1 MEYQASSATISKKL
15 SSGHSF
21 SSKSIYDG
29 VFSTPSS
36 KFGAPNISS
45 RIQDYSEI
53 FGEAS
58 RACSIPILDIPALN
72 ERNVSADDADVDAAR
87 SSKLDYSNVFGG
99 FEEFDYAVSF
109 EELISESK
117 KKKKKN
123 SSSQKARRTPAER
136 GPPLKVEDNLDY
148 REKNQM
154 NSHEA
159 SYQSFDSVK
168 KYNMSYNKVNQGGK
182 NGTNVTTH
190 IAQLHAVPGYT
201 HLIEES
207 TPLQMADGNK
217 PVTSAVNDVYLNKK
231 VSDGITEGMHSRKV
245 VTDLPASGAGK
256 QKSRGVV
263 ALQNKSDRRRSN
275 SIDMHEYHH
284 GAHSVKVS
292 RFSGPLPNLCDMH
305 LIDESTP
312 LQKTDSNKPVTS
324 AVNDVYLNKNF
335 SDKITEGI
343 HSTKVVTDLP
353 ASGAS
358 KQKARGGVAL
368 QNDSDR
374 HRSNSIDMMFG
385 ANEYGHGKKVSKF
398 SGPLPNSCDTRLID
412 ESSTLQMNDS
422 NKAATS
428 AENDVYLNKN
438 FSDRTTE
445 GIHSTKVVTDLPAS
459 SASKQK
465 SRGGAALQNNSDR
478 RRSNS
483 IDMLFGVNEYV
494 HGAHSLKVSPFSG
507 PLPNSCDPRLIDERS
522 PLQMNDSN
530 KPVTS
535 VVNDVS
541 LNKNFSDSITEGI
554 HSAKVV
560 TDLPASGASKQRSRG
575 GAALQNNSNR
585 SRSNSID
592 MLFSASEYGHR
603 AHSSKVSPS
612 SSTLPDSCDSKG
624 ASKRPMASQFGFSR
638 TDFESA
644 GHVSS
649 PPCFDE
655 EVDVNSVAAASVAAL
670 EKAIEEAQARMKIA
684 KESMAR
690 KKEGF
695 QSHVKLSSN
704 DGLKAEQRREG
715 KIADKAN
722 RSKKKDLYK
731 KEDAPGQDSAGMRK
745 QNLERPGHVT
755 PDLRVREKAFGSE
768 AAVGETC
775 ERELKPT
782 QADHMQEAAEVWDAE
797 EQFYDFETV
806 VKHKE
811 TMLEFEQA
819 DKTKKECFQKPEECS
834 QRANTFEEACKQEKI
849 EQKVIAV
856 DLEEN
861 EKRLRVVQEQN
872 KSEKKVEVSHEQEK
886 WEETLTYFYEP
897 MNYVETIET
906 QELEKNDNV
915 KRQIEGQEW
924 VQNVKKV
931 EASHEQEMF
940 EETLT
945 DFQEP
950 MNYVE
955 NIETQEFEENEN
967 MKRQIEAQEWVENVK
982 KVKACHEQETFEE
995 KLGDLQEPIN
1005 FAKNIKTQKFEENEI
1020 MKRQI
1025 EAQELLEIEKK
1036 GQVVCE
1042 EEDIEKENIETQ
1054 EFDDNENMKRQIESQ
1069 EYIETEKDAK
1079 EAFEEKDI
1087 EKEPEDAHKREDTEE
1102 ACELEIGKEQ
1112 KDALR
1117 EEETE
1122 KFIDEQSI
1130 TKIRFNDFPNE
1141 EETRNSLQD
1150 SDELEE
1156 NEKLQEA
1163 GENEELFKGD
1173 TDQIEEKVE
1182 RQNEIYKWIEEKR
1195 LKVAQETLNYEEINL
1210 EATDNKCKQDGSE
1223 NLSKSQEASRLIEND
1238 GGVEL
1243 ILEVPAQEE
1252 NGSTIEVNKAFLK
1265 QEENG
1270 GQKEAVKDEKVVKEA
1285 EQALH
1290 QEKSLEATDGGCEQD
1305 ESENKSKD
1313 QEVSRHI
1320 ENEQAVK
1327 DERVVKE
1334 AELALHYEK
1343 NVEATVDGCKQ
1354 DERENLRKNQEAS
1367 RHIDNNKDAELN
1379 PEVPVHEENRS
1390 TVEANTASFEY
1401 KENGKEIEVVK
1412 EENDIEDKEILET
1425 DGFPQDAFIHS
1436 EMKQQ
1441 MEDTIETIVFYLN
1454 GVDFVKTDM
1463 SFGQKQHDQNVEEQ
1477 KIVCNLGR
1485 NIEEMDPE
1493 LGEINENVEEVEF
1506 SADQEEVVNI
1516 STSSHED
1523 RWDDDENK
1531 LNQTEQPS
1539 LIEGEGKGKETTE
1552 EIKITQITNKR
1563 EQNHQSTLTMEE
1575 KESNDTLQKEVE
1587 LEKEHLKKIDE
1598 AKEREKERER
1608 EKMAVERAIRE
1619 ARERAFAEA
1628 RERAEKAAAEKAAAE
1643 TRRRVMAE
1651 AREKLGKTSAEVNE
1665 KSAAEKAAMEAK
1677 LKAERAA
1684 VERATL
1690 EARER
1695 ALEKAMS
1702 EKAAFKARNQAEKF
1716 VGEKLSGA
1724 SRDKGMR
1731 QSFSANDLQ
1740 QKYSCP
1746 TSNSKYPNSSSHGG
1760 GSYSSHSTEGC
1771 DGSNGES
1778 NSESVQRC
1786 RARSERHQRIV
1797 ERAAKA
1803 LAEKNMRDLLAQKEQ
1818 AERNRLAEALD
1829 ADVKRWS
1836 NGKEGNLRALLS
1848 TLQYILGP
1856 DSSWQPIPLTDII
1869 TTSAVKKAYR
1879 KATLFVHPDK
1889 LQQRGASIQQKYTC
1903 EKVFDLL
1910 KEAWNRFNVEER

>member
-29 VFSTPSS
+29 VFSAPSS

-58 RACSIPILDIPALN
+58 RACSIPILDIPTLN
-72 ERNVSADDADVDAAR
+72 ERNVSADDADAAR

-99 FEEFDYAVSF
+99 FEEFDYAVSY
-109 EELISESK
+109 EELISEP

-136 GPPLKVEDNLDY
+136 GLPSKVEDHLDC

-207 TPLQMADGNK
+207 TPLQMADRNK

-231 VSDGITEGMHSRKV
+231 ASDGITEGMHSRKV

-256 QKSRGVV
+256 QKSRVGV

-292 RFSGPLPNLCDMH
+292 RFSGPLPNLHDMR

-312 LQKTDSNKPVTS
+312 LQKTDSNKPATS
-324 AVNDVYLNKNF
+324 AVNDVNLNKNF
-335 SDKITEGI
+335 SDKITEDI

-374 HRSNSIDMMFG
+374 HRSNSIDMLFG
-385 ANEYGHGKKVSKF
+385 ANEYGHGAHSLKKVSKF
-398 SGPLPNSCDTRLID
+398 SGPLPNSCVTRLID
-412 ESSTLQMNDS
+412 ESSPLQMNDS
-422 NKAATS
+422 NKAVTS

-438 FSDRTTE
+438 FSDRITE

-459 SASKQK
+459 GASKQK
-465 SRGGAALQNNSDR
+465 SRGGAALQNKSDR

-535 VVNDVS
+535 AVNDVI
-541 LNKNFSDSITEGI
+541 LKKNFSDRITEGI
-554 HSAKVV
+554 HSTKVV
-560 TDLPASGASKQRSRG
+560 TDLPASGDSKQRSRG
-575 GAALQNNSNR
+575 GAALQNDSNR
-585 SRSNSID
+585 SRSN
-592 MLFSASEYGHR
+592 
-603 AHSSKVSPS
+603 
-612 SSTLPDSCDSKG
+612 SCDSKG
-624 ASKRPMASQFGFSR
+624 ASKRPMASKSGFSR
-638 TDFESA
+638 TDFENA
-644 GHVSS
+644 GHISS

-670 EKAIEEAQARMKIA
+670 KKAIEEAQARMKIA

-695 QSHVKLSSN
+695 PSHVKLSSN

-722 RSKKKDLYK
+722 RSKKKDLYE
-731 KEDAPGQDSAGMRK
+731 KEDAPVQDSAGMRK
-745 QNLERPGHVT
+745 QNMERAGHVT
-755 PDLRVREKAFGSE
+755 PDFRVREKAFGTE
-768 AAVGETC
+768 AAVGETY

-797 EQFYDFETV
+797 EQFYEFETV

-819 DKTKKECFQKPEECS
+819 DKTKKECFKKPEECS

-856 DLEEN
+856 EGAFKSEENVGELKSDQQVFDLEEN

-886 WEETLTYFYEP
+886 WEETLTYFHEP

-906 QELEKNDNV
+906 QELEKNENV

-967 MKRQIEAQEWVENVK
+967 MKRQTEAQEWVENVK

-995 KLGDLQEPIN
+995 KPGDLQEPIN
-1005 FAKNIKTQKFEENEI
+1005 FVKNIETQKYEENEI
-1020 MKRQI
+1020 MKWQI
-1025 EAQELLEIEKK
+1025 EAQELLENEKK
-1036 GQVVCE
+1036 GKLVCE
-1042 EEDIEKENIETQ
+1042 EEDIEKENIKTQ
-1054 EFDDNENMKRQIESQ
+1054 EFEDNENMKRQIESQ
-1069 EYIETEKDAK
+1069 EYIESEKNAK
-1079 EAFEEKDI
+1079 EAFEEEDI

-1102 ACELEIGKEQ
+1102 ACKLEIGKEQ

-1122 KFIDEQSI
+1122 KCIDKIHEQSI

-1150 SDELEE
+1150 TDELKG

-1163 GENEELFKGD
+1163 AENEELFKGD

-1195 LKVAQETLNYEEINL
+1195 LKVAQETLNYEEISL
-1210 EATDNKCKQDGSE
+1210 AATDNKCKQDGSE
-1223 NLSKSQEASRLIEND
+1223 NLSKSQEASRHREND
-1238 GGVEL
+1238 GDVEL
-1243 ILEVPAQEE
+1243 ILEAPAQEE
-1252 NGSTIEVNKAFLK
+1252 NGSTIEENKAFVK
-1265 QEENG
+1265 QENG
-1270 GQKEAVKDEKVVKEA
+1270 RQTEAVKDEKVVKEA

-1334 AELALHYEK
+1334 AEQALHYEK

-1354 DERENLRKNQEAS
+1354 DERENLSKNQEAS
-1367 RHIDNNKDAELN
+1367 RHIENNKDVELN

-1390 TVEANTASFEY
+1390 TVEVNTASFEH
-1401 KENGKEIEVVK
+1401 KGNGKETEVVK

-1441 MEDTIETIVFYLN
+1441 MEDKTIDFYLN

-1463 SFGQKQHDQNVEEQ
+1463 SFGKKQLDQNAEEQ

-1493 LGEINENVEEVEF
+1493 LGEIYENVKEVEF
-1506 SADQEEVVNI
+1506 SADQEEVNI

-1539 LIEGEGKGKETTE
+1539 LIEGEGKSKETTE

-1628 RERAEKAAAEKAAAE
+1628 RERAEKAAAERAAAE

-1695 ALEKAMS
+1695 ALEKALS
-1702 EKAAFKARNQAEKF
+1702 EKAAYKARNQAEKF

-1724 SRDKGMR
+1724 SRDNGMR
-1731 QSFSANDLQ
+1731 QSFSANKFLQDLQ
-1740 QKYSCP
+1740 QKNSCP
-1746 TSNSKYPNSSSHGG
+1746 TSNSRYPNSSSHGG
-1760 GSYSSHSTEGC
+1760 GSYSSYSTERF
-1771 DGSNGES
+1771 DGSNGDS
-1778 NSESVQRC
+1778 NGESVQRC

-1829 ADVKRWS
+1829 SDVKRWS

>member
-1 MEYQASSATISKKL
+1 MED
-15 SSGHSF
+15 H
-21 SSKSIYDG
+21 
-29 VFSTPSS
+29 
-36 KFGAPNISS
+36 
-45 RIQDYSEI
+45 
-53 FGEAS
+53 
-58 RACSIPILDIPALN
+58 LDC
-72 ERNVSADDADVDAAR
+72 
-87 SSKLDYSNVFGG
+87 
-99 FEEFDYAVSF
+99 
-109 EELISESK
+109 
-117 KKKKKN
+117 
-123 SSSQKARRTPAER
+123 
-136 GPPLKVEDNLDY
+136 
-148 REKNQM
+148 REKNQK

-231 VSDGITEGMHSRKV
+231 VSNGITEGMHSRKV

-256 QKSRGVV
+256 QKSRGGV

-292 RFSGPLPNLCDMH
+292 RFSGPLPNLCDMR

-312 LQKTDSNKPVTS
+312 LQKTDSNKPATS

-368 QNDSDR
+368 QNDSDQ
-374 HRSNSIDMMFG
+374 HGSNSIDMLFG
-385 ANEYGHGKKVSKF
+385 ANEYGHGAHSLKKVSKF

-412 ESSTLQMNDS
+412 ESSPLQMNDS
-422 NKAATS
+422 NKAVTS

-438 FSDRTTE
+438 FSYGITE
-445 GIHSTKVVTDLPAS
+445 GIHSTKVATDLPAS
-459 SASKQK
+459 GASKQK
-465 SRGGAALQNNSDR
+465 SRGGAALQNKSDR

-535 VVNDVS
+535 AVNDVI
-541 LNKNFSDSITEGI
+541 LNKNFSDRVTEGI
-554 HSAKVV
+554 HCTKVV

-575 GAALQNNSNR
+575 GAALQNNSNQ

-592 MLFSASEYGHR
+592 MLFSAYEYGHG

-624 ASKRPMASQFGFSR
+624 ASKRPMASKSGFSR

-644 GHVSS
+644 GHISS

-670 EKAIEEAQARMKIA
+670 KKAIEEAQARMKIA

-722 RSKKKDLYK
+722 RSKKKDLYE
-731 KEDAPGQDSAGMRK
+731 KEDAPVQDSAGMRK
-745 QNLERPGHVT
+745 QNMERAGHVT
-755 PDLRVREKAFGSE
+755 PDFRVRENAFGTE

-797 EQFYDFETV
+797 EQFYEFETV

-819 DKTKKECFQKPEECS
+819 DKTKKECFEKPEECS
-834 QRANTFEEACKQEKI
+834 QRANTFEEACKQEKR

-856 DLEEN
+856 EGAFKSEEHVGELKSVQQVFDLEEN

-886 WEETLTYFYEP
+886 WEETLTYFHEP

-906 QELEKNDNV
+906 QELEKNENV

-950 MNYVE
+950 MNFVE
-955 NIETQEFEENEN
+955 NFETQEFEENEN
-967 MKRQIEAQEWVENVK
+967 MKRQTEAQEWVENVK

-1005 FAKNIKTQKFEENEI
+1005 FVKNIETQKYEENEI
-1020 MKRQI
+1020 MKWQI
-1025 EAQELLEIEKK
+1025 EAQELLENEKK
-1036 GQVVCE
+1036 GKLVCE

-1054 EFDDNENMKRQIESQ
+1054 EFEDNENMKRQIESQ
-1069 EYIETEKDAK
+1069 EYIETEKNAK
-1079 EAFEEKDI
+1079 EAFEVEDI
-1087 EKEPEDAHKREDTEE
+1087 EKELEDAHKREDTEE
-1102 ACELEIGKEQ
+1102 ACKLEIGKEQ

-1122 KFIDEQSI
+1122 KCIDKIHEQSI

-1150 SDELEE
+1150 TDELEG

-1182 RQNEIYKWIEEKR
+1182 RQSEIYKWIEEKR
-1195 LKVAQETLNYEEINL
+1195 LKVAQETLNYEEIYL
-1210 EATDNKCKQDGSE
+1210 GATDYKCKQDGSE
-1223 NLSKSQEASRLIEND
+1223 NLSKSQEASRHIEND
-1238 GGVEL
+1238 GDVEL

-1252 NGSTIEVNKAFLK
+1252 NGSTIEVNKTFVK

-1270 GQKEAVKDEKVVKEA
+1270 RQTEAVKDEKVVKEA

-1327 DERVVKE
+1327 DERGVKE
-1334 AELALHYEK
+1334 AEQALHYEK

-1354 DERENLRKNQEAS
+1354 DERENLSKNQEAS
-1367 RHIDNNKDAELN
+1367 RHIENNKDVELN

-1390 TVEANTASFEY
+1390 TVEVNTASFEHI
-1401 KENGKEIEVVK
+1401 ENGKETEVVK

-1441 MEDTIETIVFYLN
+1441 MEDTIETIDFYLN

-1463 SFGQKQHDQNVEEQ
+1463 SFGQKQLDENAEEQ

-1493 LGEINENVEEVEF
+1493 LGEIYENVKEVEF
-1506 SADQEEVVNI
+1506 SVDQEEVNI

-1539 LIEGEGKGKETTE
+1539 LIEGEGKSKETTE
-1552 EIKITQITNKR
+1552 EIKITQITNKH

-1587 LEKEHLKKIDE
+1587 LEKEHLKKMDE

-1628 RERAEKAAAEKAAAE
+1628 RERAEKAAAERAAAE

-1684 VERATL
+1684 VERATV

-1695 ALEKAMS
+1695 ALEKALS

-1724 SRDKGMR
+1724 SRDNGMR
-1731 QSFSANDLQ
+1731 QSFSANVSL
-1740 QKYSCP
+1740 C
-1746 TSNSKYPNSSSHGG
+1746 
-1760 GSYSSHSTEGC
+1760 
-1771 DGSNGES
+1771 
-1778 NSESVQRC
+1778 
-1786 RARSERHQRIV
+1786 
-1797 ERAAKA
+1797 
-1803 LAEKNMRDLLAQKEQ
+1803 
-1818 AERNRLAEALD
+1818 
-1829 ADVKRWS
+1829 
-1836 NGKEGNLRALLS
+1836 
-1848 TLQYILGP
+1848 
-1856 DSSWQPIPLTDII
+1856 
-1869 TTSAVKKAYR
+1869 
-1879 KATLFVHPDK
+1879 
-1889 LQQRGASIQQKYTC
+1889 
-1903 EKVFDLL
+1903 
-1910 KEAWNRFNVEER
+1910 

>member
-1 MEYQASSATISKKL
+1 MED
-15 SSGHSF
+15 H
-21 SSKSIYDG
+21 
-29 VFSTPSS
+29 
-36 KFGAPNISS
+36 
-45 RIQDYSEI
+45 
-53 FGEAS
+53 
-58 RACSIPILDIPALN
+58 LDC
-72 ERNVSADDADVDAAR
+72 
-87 SSKLDYSNVFGG
+87 
-99 FEEFDYAVSF
+99 
-109 EELISESK
+109 
-117 KKKKKN
+117 
-123 SSSQKARRTPAER
+123 
-136 GPPLKVEDNLDY
+136 
-148 REKNQM
+148 REKNQK

-231 VSDGITEGMHSRKV
+231 VSNGITEGMHSRKV

-256 QKSRGVV
+256 QKSRGGV

-292 RFSGPLPNLCDMH
+292 RFSGPLPNLCDMR

-312 LQKTDSNKPVTS
+312 LQKTDSNKPATS

-368 QNDSDR
+368 QNDSDQ
-374 HRSNSIDMMFG
+374 HGSNSIDMLFG
-385 ANEYGHGKKVSKF
+385 ANEYGHGAHSLKKVSKF

-412 ESSTLQMNDS
+412 ESSPLQMNDS
-422 NKAATS
+422 NKAVTS

-438 FSDRTTE
+438 FSDGITE
-445 GIHSTKVVTDLPAS
+445 GIHSTKVATDLPAS
-459 SASKQK
+459 GASKQK
-465 SRGGAALQNNSDR
+465 SRGGAALQNKSDR

-535 VVNDVS
+535 AVNDVI
-541 LNKNFSDSITEGI
+541 LNKNFSDRVTEGI
-554 HSAKVV
+554 HCTKVV

-575 GAALQNNSNR
+575 GAALQNNSNQ

-592 MLFSASEYGHR
+592 MLFSAYEYGHG

-624 ASKRPMASQFGFSR
+624 ASKRPMASKSGFSR

-644 GHVSS
+644 GHISS

-670 EKAIEEAQARMKIA
+670 KKAIEEAQARMKIA

-715 KIADKAN
+715 KIADKAD
-722 RSKKKDLYK
+722 RSKKKDLYE
-731 KEDAPGQDSAGMRK
+731 KEDAPVQDSAGMRK
-745 QNLERPGHVT
+745 QNMERAGHVT
-755 PDLRVREKAFGSE
+755 PDFRVREKAFGTE

-797 EQFYDFETV
+797 EQFYEFETV

-819 DKTKKECFQKPEECS
+819 DKTKKECFEKPEECS
-834 QRANTFEEACKQEKI
+834 QRANTFEEACKQEKR

-856 DLEEN
+856 EGAFKSEEHVGELKSVQQVFDLEEN

-886 WEETLTYFYEP
+886 WEETLTYFHEP

-906 QELEKNDNV
+906 QELEKNENV

-950 MNYVE
+950 MNFVE
-955 NIETQEFEENEN
+955 NFETQEFEENEN
-967 MKRQIEAQEWVENVK
+967 MKRQTEAQEWVENVK

-1005 FAKNIKTQKFEENEI
+1005 FVKNIETQKYEENEI
-1020 MKRQI
+1020 MKWQI
-1025 EAQELLEIEKK
+1025 EAQELLENEKK
-1036 GQVVCE
+1036 GKLVCE

-1054 EFDDNENMKRQIESQ
+1054 EFEDNENMKRQIESQ
-1069 EYIETEKDAK
+1069 EYIETEKNAK
-1079 EAFEEKDI
+1079 EAFEVEDI
-1087 EKEPEDAHKREDTEE
+1087 EKELEDAHKREDTEE
-1102 ACELEIGKEQ
+1102 ACKLEIGKEQ

-1122 KFIDEQSI
+1122 KCIDKIHEQSI

-1150 SDELEE
+1150 TDELEG

-1182 RQNEIYKWIEEKR
+1182 RQSEIYKWIEEKR
-1195 LKVAQETLNYEEINL
+1195 LKVAQETLNYEEIYL
-1210 EATDNKCKQDGSE
+1210 GATDYKCKQDGSE
-1223 NLSKSQEASRLIEND
+1223 NLSKSQEASRHIEND
-1238 GGVEL
+1238 GDVEL

-1252 NGSTIEVNKAFLK
+1252 NGSTIEVNKTFVK

-1270 GQKEAVKDEKVVKEA
+1270 RQTEAVKDEKVVKEA

-1327 DERVVKE
+1327 DERGVKE
-1334 AELALHYEK
+1334 AEQALHYEK

-1354 DERENLRKNQEAS
+1354 DERENLSKNQEAS
-1367 RHIDNNKDAELN
+1367 RHIENNKDVELN

-1390 TVEANTASFEY
+1390 TVEVNTASFEHI
-1401 KENGKEIEVVK
+1401 ENGKETEVVK

-1441 MEDTIETIVFYLN
+1441 MEDTIETIDFYLN

-1463 SFGQKQHDQNVEEQ
+1463 SFGQKQLDENAEEQ

-1493 LGEINENVEEVEF
+1493 LGEIYENVKEVEF
-1506 SADQEEVVNI
+1506 SVDQEEEVNI

-1539 LIEGEGKGKETTE
+1539 LIEGEGKSKETTE
-1552 EIKITQITNKR
+1552 EIKITQITNKH

-1587 LEKEHLKKIDE
+1587 LEKEHLKKMDE

-1628 RERAEKAAAEKAAAE
+1628 RERAEKAAAERAAAE

-1684 VERATL
+1684 VERATV

-1695 ALEKAMS
+1695 ALEKALS

-1724 SRDKGMR
+1724 SRDNGMR
-1731 QSFSANDLQ
+1731 QSFSANV
-1740 QKYSCP
+1740 S
-1746 TSNSKYPNSSSHGG
+1746 
-1760 GSYSSHSTEGC
+1760 
-1771 DGSNGES
+1771 
-1778 NSESVQRC
+1778 
-1786 RARSERHQRIV
+1786 
-1797 ERAAKA
+1797 
-1803 LAEKNMRDLLAQKEQ
+1803 LL
-1818 AERNRLAEALD
+1818 
-1829 ADVKRWS
+1829 
-1836 NGKEGNLRALLS
+1836 NLVLLLS
-1848 TLQYILGP
+1848 
-1856 DSSWQPIPLTDII
+1856 
-1869 TTSAVKKAYR
+1869 
-1879 KATLFVHPDK
+1879 HE
-1889 LQQRGASIQQKYTC
+1889 TC
-1903 EKVFDLL
+1903 DVT
-1910 KEAWNRFNVEER
+1910 N